1 MVVAAAVAPGIV
13 IHESMTKFVVLSA
26 ICLATAV
33 AIGYPFA
40 SVMYRRLYNSAKHY
54 NDTAYRPE
62 KASWDREADLPFGS
76 SAILGSFVASAAVRR
91 RGGGEDPWLC
101 GPGFRRVCLCRG
113 MVRLK

>member
-62 KASWDREADLPFGS
+62 KASWDREAELRVRRLGG
-76 SAILGSFVASAAVRR
+76 LGSFVASKDCGVAEEARTRSFAAPAFA
-91 RGGGEDPWLC
+91 GCAFIEGWC
-101 GPGFRRVCLCRG
+101 G
-113 MVRLK
+113 